1 MNFAHAR
8 KPLTRHI
15 NSDALKLLTWM
26 VCTLL
31 LGAALA
37 PLMFNIGKSVVDFRL
52 LDEDGFL
59 ARVLRESEFG
69 RYFNRAML
77 LAALICLV
85 PLLRSLE
92 MRRSDIGLRK
102 NPRWV
107 PHLFGGF
114 VLAGGL
120 LLLMGWIYL
129 EMGLFGL
136 REGKYWSW
144 SKAGKFLQQ
153 GLGASVLEEI
163 LFRGLLLAVLL
174 RTTRSFT
181 AALFLTFFFALIHFL
196 KPPEAL
202 IIEDADVGAGTGFYM
217 VGQIFARFGNP
228 IFIAAEFATYFAV
241 GAVLV
246 WARLRTNS
254 LWLGIGLHAGWV
266 FCLKLYNYYTYIPKA
281 YREDVLLPYVGDDLK
296 IGLIPLTM
304 VCLTG
309 VIAATCLRLGLRR
322 QLGRRNDVVAD

>member
-1 MNFAHAR
+1 MNFGQSR
-8 KPLTRHI
+8 IPLTRHI
-15 NSDALKLLTWM
+15 KSDALKLLTWL
-26 VCTLL
+26 VCTLV

-52 LDEDGFL
+52 LDEEGFL

-77 LAALICLV
+77 LAALICLI
-85 PLLRSLE
+85 PLLRSLK
-92 MRRSDIGLRK
+92 MKRSDIGLRK
-102 NPRWV
+102 NPSWA

-120 LLLMGWIYL
+120 LLLMGHVYI

-136 REGKYWSW
+136 REGKDWSW

-153 GLGASVLEEI
+153 GMGASVLEEI

-181 AALFLTFFFALIHFL
+181 AALYLTFFFALVHFL
-196 KPPEAL
+196 KPPESL
-202 IIEDADVGAGTGFYM
+202 IINDADVDAGTGFYM

-246 WARLRTNS
+246 WARLRTGS
-254 LWLGIGLHAGWV
+254 LWLGIGLHGGWV
-266 FCLKLYNYYTYIPKA
+266 FCLKLYNYHTYVPKA
-281 YREDVLLPYVGDDLK
+281 YRPDVVPPYVGADLK
-296 IGLIPLTM
+296 IGLIPLTV

-309 VIAATCLRLGLRR
+309 VIAAICLRLVLRKK
-322 QLGRRNDVVAD
+322 LGRQKNAAAA